1 MTFNNKLISHG
12 LGRLLLTILPLRFC
26 PFIGPSRLPR
36 RSEGIAG
43 AVKWISPPV
52 GGHGLFSGKYAMKN
66 PILSL
71 PLVAVM
77 REEIALP
84 LRALNIYTVG
94 GLLKAWRSPR
104 NQKHIEM

>member
-1 MTFNNKLISHG
+1 
-12 LGRLLLTILPLRFC
+12 
-26 PFIGPSRLPR
+26 
-36 RSEGIAG
+36 
-43 AVKWISPPV
+43 
-52 GGHGLFSGKYAMKN
+52 MKN

-94 GLLKAWRSPR
+94 GFLKAWRSPR
-104 NQKHIEM
+104 IQRSIEMIFDSPEQARHAAVTCAAWLGIQTRAEHKIAGGWWRDESLPLNATGA

>member
-1 MTFNNKLISHG
+1 
-12 LGRLLLTILPLRFC
+12 
-26 PFIGPSRLPR
+26 
-36 RSEGIAG
+36 
-43 AVKWISPPV
+43 
-52 GGHGLFSGKYAMKN
+52 MKN

-104 NQKHIEM
+104 NQKHIEMIFDSPEQARHAAVTCAAWLGIQTRAEHKIVGGWWKEEPAPVGVTQA